1 MIKKISLQLD
11 KMSTHQLIK
20 SEDGS
25 HTIYLPELNETYHS
39 THGALQESKHVFIK
53 YGLEEVAKKCKEI
66 TILEVGFGTGLNAL
80 LTIQTAQQLGIT
92 IYYHTLE
99 PYPLPEEIIT
109 GLNYPS
115 YFNSELQ
122 EAFFKIHKAAFE
134 APVEIINNFH
144 FTKYKTTL
152 QDFNAALQDDVVYF
166 DAFAPNKQPE
176 VWSYSNLQKVYD
188 LLKPGGI
195 LVSYCARGQFKR
207 DLKALGMQ
215 VEALPGPP
223 GKKEMTRGKKPNTV

>member
-1 MIKKISLQLD
+1 
-11 KMSTHQLIK
+11 MSTHQLIQ

-39 THGALQESKHVFIK
+39 THGALQESRHVFIK
-53 YGLEEVAKKCKEI
+53 YGLEEIAKNNKTI
-66 TILEVGFGTGLNAL
+66 TVFEVGFGTGLNAL
-80 LTIQTAQQLGIT
+80 LTLQAAQQLGLT
-92 IYYHTLE
+92 INYHTLE
-99 PYPLPEEIIT
+99 PYPLSEELVK

-115 YFNSELQ
+115 FFEPELQ
-122 EAFFKIHKAAFE
+122 KLFYRMHSVAFE
-134 APVEIINNFH
+134 EMIELTANFN

-152 QDFNAALQDDVVYF
+152 QDFNTALKADVVYF

-176 VWSYSNLQKVYD
+176 VWSYSNLQKVYS
-188 LLKPGGI
+188 LLRLEGI

-207 DLKALGMQ
+207 DLKALGLQ

-223 GKKEMTRGKKPNTV
+223 GKKEMTRGRKLNTL